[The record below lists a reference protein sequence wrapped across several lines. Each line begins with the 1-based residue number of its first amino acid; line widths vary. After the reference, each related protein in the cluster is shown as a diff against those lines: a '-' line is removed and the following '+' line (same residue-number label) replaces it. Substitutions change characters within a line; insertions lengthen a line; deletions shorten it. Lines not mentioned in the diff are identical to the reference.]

1 MSLSVAYNTARSSL
15 QASQSQMAVV
25 ARNTS
30 GATDPSYSRKIGVLT
45 TTGGAA
51 RVTVLRASDQ
61 ALLTKML
68 ETTSAS
74 ATQKA
79 LLEGLT
85 KLSETIG
92 DTELD
97 QSAAARV
104 GALHSALQQYAN
116 APDNA
121 TLARAFV
128 KAASDLADTL
138 NRATAAIQSVRLEAD
153 KGMAGSVDRIND
165 LLVKFEKANQ
175 QVMSGSALGADV
187 SDAMDTRDSLIAQLS
202 EEIGITIVPRAD
214 NDIAL
219 YTDSGVPLFERTAR
233 PVTFS
238 PTTAFGPATTGGDV
252 FIDGIR
258 VTGPG
263 ALMPLSS
270 GNLVGLAQVRDGVAV
285 TYQKQLDEL
294 ARGLIQAF
302 AESDQIGVPKG
313 GDMPGVFTFA
323 GATGIPTM
331 PASAGLAGL
340 IRVNDA
346 IDPTKGGA
354 YEKIRDGGINGG
366 NYSYN
371 PAGNANAAFSGR
383 LYALTDGMVAERPF
397 DTAFGFGP
405 TASLQG
411 FASLTGSWLE
421 ATRQSASQSVDYQ
434 TTLLTHASEALS
446 NATDVN
452 TDDETALM
460 LQLEKSYA
468 ASAKLLSVI
477 DQLLKT
483 LLSVLG

>member
-25 ARNTS
+25 SRNTS
-30 GATDPSYSRKIGVLT
+30 GASDPSYSRKIGVLT
-45 TTGGAA
+45 TTGGYA

-79 LLEGLT
+79 LLDGLQ
-85 KLSETIG
+85 KLSQTIG

-116 APDNA
+116 APDNT

-138 NRATAAIQSVRLEAD
+138 NRATAATQSVRLEAD

-165 LLVKFEKANQ
+165 LLLKFEKANQ

-187 SDAMDTRDSLIAQLS
+187 SDAMDTRDNLIAQLS
-202 EEIGITIVPRAD
+202 EEIGITIVPRAG

-263 ALMPLSS
+263 ALMPLNS
-270 GNLVGLAQVRDGVAV
+270 GNLVGLAQVRDDVAV

-302 AESDQIGVPKG
+302 AESDQSGAGKP
-313 GDMPGVFTFA
+313 DMPGIFTFA
-323 GATGIPTM
+323 GAAGIPTM

-354 YEKIRDGGINGG
+354 YEVIRDGGINGAD
-366 NYSYN
+366 YTYN
-371 PAGNANAAFSGR
+371 PTGNANAAFSGR
-383 LYALTDGMVAERPF
+383 LYALTNGMVAERPF

-452 TDDETALM
+452 MDDETALM
-460 LQLEKSYA
+460 LQLEKSYS

-477 DQLLKT
+477 DQMLKT
-483 LLSVLG
+483 LLSVVG